1 MNPFVQLLVVVLV
14 LIVSVVGGWVLT
26 STVLRL
32 AARSPDAGS
41 PEAGSPDAG
50 SPDASRLEDGA
61 DEDANTVVS
70 DQQAPR
76 HPARAAVSDG
86 PDGARARAV
95 LRGGTWIGI
104 LERIAVT
111 GCFLAGDITSVALV
125 VAVKGL
131 GRYPE
136 LRENPGA
143 SERFVIGTLTSMIWA
158 ALVGVAGR
166 PFLT

>member
-1 MNPFVQLLVVVLV
+1 MNAFVQLLVVVLMLV
-14 LIVSVVGGWVLT
+14 VSVLGGWVLT

-32 AARSPDAGS
+32 AGRSPDAGS
-41 PEAGSPDAG
+41 PEVS
-50 SPDASRLEDGA
+50 SLEDVPDDNAAVTVLA
-61 DEDANTVVS
+61 DEDS
-70 DQQAPR
+70 PR
-76 HPARAAVSDG
+76 RPVRATVSDG

-104 LERIAVT
+104 LERVAVT
-111 GCFLAGDITSVALV
+111 GCVLAGDMTSVALV

-166 PFLT
+166 PFLAP

>member
-1 MNPFVQLLVVVLV
+1 MNPFVQLLVVVLMLV
-14 LIVSVVGGWVLT
+14 VSVVGGWVLT

-32 AARSPDAGS
+32 AGR
-41 PEAGSPDAG
+41 SPDAG
-50 SPDASRLEDGA
+50 SPDASSLEDTPDEA
-61 DEDANTVVS
+61 DTVLAG
-70 DQQAPR
+70 DDLPPK
-76 HPARAAVSDG
+76 PARATVSDG

-111 GCFLAGDITSVALV
+111 GCFLAGDVTSVALV

>member
-1 MNPFVQLLVVVLV
+1 MNPFVQLLVVVLMLV
-14 LIVSVVGGWVLT
+14 VSVGGGWVLT

-32 AARSPDAGS
+32 AGRSPDAGS
-41 PEAGSPDAG
+41 ADES
-50 SPDASRLEDGA
+50 SLEDNSDDDAVTVLA
-61 DEDANTVVS
+61 DQEP
-70 DQQAPR
+70 PR
-76 HPARAAVSDG
+76 HPVRATVSDG
-86 PDGARARAV
+86 PDGPRARAV

-111 GCFLAGDITSVALV
+111 GCVLAGDMTSVALV

>member
-1 MNPFVQLLVVVLV
+1 MNPFVQLLVVVLMLV
-14 LIVSVVGGWVLT
+14 VSVVGGWVLT

-32 AARSPDAGS
+32 AGRWPDAGAPGLGG
-41 PEAGSPDAG
+41 PED
-50 SPDASRLEDGA
+50 
-61 DEDANTVVS
+61 VS
-70 DQQAPR
+70 DDAAATILADRESTPL
-76 HPARAAVSDG
+76 PARAALSDG

-143 SERFVIGTLTSMIWA
+143 SERFVIGTLTSLIWA

-166 PFLT
+166 PFLA

>member
-1 MNPFVQLLVVVLV
+1 MNPFVQLLVVVLMLV
-14 LIVSVVGGWVLT
+14 VSVGGGWVLT

-32 AARSPDAGS
+32 AGR
-41 PEAGSPDAG
+41 SPDAG
-50 SPDASRLEDGA
+50 SPDASSVEDTPDDDGA
-61 DEDANTVVS
+61 TVLA
-70 DQQAPR
+70 DQAAPR
-76 HPARAAVSDG
+76 HPVRATVSDG
-86 PDGARARAV
+86 PDGPRARAV

-111 GCFLAGDITSVALV
+111 GCVLAGDVTSVALV

>member
-1 MNPFVQLLVVVLV
+1 MNPFVQLAVVVLMLV
-14 LIVSVVGGWVLT
+14 VSVGGGWVLT

-32 AARSPDAGS
+32 AGRSPDAGS
-41 PEAGSPDAG
+41 PRTDS
-50 SPDASRLEDGA
+50 LEDMPEEA
-61 DEDANTVVS
+61 DTALAHE
-70 DQQAPR
+70 P
-76 HPARAAVSDG
+76 RAAPAPTTVSDG

-111 GCFLAGDITSVALV
+111 ACFLSGDVASVALV

-166 PFLT
+166 PFLS

>member
-1 MNPFVQLLVVVLV
+1 MGCRPEVVIFSGL
-14 LIVSVVGGWVLT
+14 
-26 STVLRL
+26 
-32 AARSPDAGS
+32 GS
-41 PEAGSPDAG
+41 E
-50 SPDASRLEDGA
+50 R
-61 DEDANTVVS
+61 
-70 DQQAPR
+70 QQAR
-76 HPARAAVSDG
+76 RGRAGRKLLRPQRG
-86 PDGARARAV
+86 PQPLAHSL
-95 LRGGTWIGI
+95 LRDAEPG
-104 LERIAVT
+104 RDV
-111 GCFLAGDITSVALV
+111 FLAGDITSVALV

>member
-1 MNPFVQLLVVVLV
+1 MKVFIQVLVVVVALV
-14 LIVSVVGGWVLT
+14 VSVPGGWVIT
-26 STVLRL
+26 RTVLRL

-41 PEAGSPDAG
+41 PGG
-50 SPDASRLEDGA
+50 GG
-61 DEDANTVVS
+61 T
-70 DQQAPR
+70 PR
-76 HPARAAVSDG
+76 PAARSTVSDG

-111 GCFLAGDITSVALV
+111 GCVLAGDMTSVALV

-136 LRENPGA
+136 LRENPSA

-158 ALVGVAGR
+158 ALVGAAGQR
-166 PFLT
+166 LLH

>member
-1 MNPFVQLLVVVLV
+1 MNPFVQLLVVVLM

-41 PEAGSPDAG
+41 PDAESPDAE
-50 SPDASRLEDGA
+50 SPDASRLEDTA
-61 DEDANTVVS
+61 DEDTTAVRS
-70 DQQAPR
+70 DQEAPR
-76 HPARAAVSDG
+76 HPPRAALSDG

-111 GCFLAGDITSVALV
+111 GCFLAGDIASVALV